1 MVITLDIKDEV
12 ADKIL
17 YFLEH
22 FKDDIKIEYK
32 DSFMDDMQ
40 KYIKDIEKGN
50 LEEIENVDKYIED
63 LSYEV
68 N

>member
-40 KYIKDIEKGN
+40 KSIKDIEKGN

>member
-1 MVITLDIKDEV
+1 MLVTLDIKDSV

-22 FKDDIKIEYK
+22 FKDDIKIDYQN
-32 DSFMDDMQ
+32 SFIEDM
-40 KYIKDIEKGN
+40 KKSIKDIEKGN
-50 LEEIENVDKYIED
+50 LEEIEDIDKYIED
-63 LSYEV
+63 LSYKI